1 MIYRH
6 TCGGRFHCICSL
18 RIHISSVACSLVVFL
33 AFCPSVLGFSTT
45 STSLIPDRRLV
56 ELSLSGSIVEYKLIE
71 TPGAFLDVCKHLEG
85 AEALGV
91 DFECEYN
98 RHRYGMHLCL
108 IQVSDGNNIYVIDPL
123 TLPLQPLWDILQD
136 PEIPIILHGPGSDLM
151 LLDCLY
157 GCRPRNMFDTEK
169 AAQLLGYPS
178 SSLSY
183 LLEKHFN
190 RKKEKKLTASNWNIR
205 PLSSEMLDYAALDV
219 ACLHELRDILT
230 AKLQLKGRL
239 SWQEEECLL
248 LEEVR
253 YREKENQHLRIKGAE
268 ALNDQE
274 ARVLKHLFEVR
285 NALAQEL
292 DKPPYHVIVNPLMLK
307 LARRPPASQ
316 AAWANLKGV
325 HPRVRKNAQRFH
337 RAVVNSQDTATD
349 PSPTPITPD
358 YMGMSEG
365 SYNELVYR
373 RKIEILD
380 IICKQ
385 IQQEYDDIAGLV
397 FTPRIMRRIATGEAS
412 LDGLRRWQRAI
423 VDQKGKELDLD
434 MTLFL

>member
-1 MIYRH
+1 
-6 TCGGRFHCICSL
+6 
-18 RIHISSVACSLVVFL
+18 
-33 AFCPSVLGFSTT
+33 
-45 STSLIPDRRLV
+45 
-56 ELSLSGSIVEYKLIE
+56 
-71 TPGAFLDVCKHLEG
+71 
-85 AEALGV
+85 
-91 DFECEYN
+91 
-98 RHRYGMHLCL
+98 
-108 IQVSDGNNIYVIDPL
+108 
-123 TLPLQPLWDILQD
+123 
-136 PEIPIILHGPGSDLM
+136 
-151 LLDCLY
+151 
-157 GCRPRNMFDTEK
+157 
-169 AAQLLGYPS
+169 
-178 SSLSY
+178 
-183 LLEKHFN
+183 
-190 RKKEKKLTASNWNIR
+190 
-205 PLSSEMLDYAALDV
+205 MLDYAALDV

-253 YREKENQHLRIKGAE
+253 YREKENPHLRIKGAE

-274 ARVLKHLFEVR
+274 ARVFKHLFEAR

-358 YMGMSEG
+358 YMGISEG
-365 SYNELVYR
+365 SYNELVDR
-373 RKIEILD
+373 RIEILD

-397 FTPRIMRRIATGEAS
+397 FTPRTMRRIAAGEAS
-412 LDGLRRWQRAI
+412 LNGLRRWQRAI
-423 VDQKGKELDLD
+423 VDQKAKELDLD